1 MWVELWHFGRRP
13 PGTLPEAVFLMIG
26 WAVGEM
32 SQMQLWVR
40 INEDMTNFKIFISA
54 LKQKSLL
61 TNYYHVEQWCI
72 AGV

>member
-1 MWVELWHFGRRP
+1 
-13 PGTLPEAVFLMIG
+13 
-26 WAVGEM
+26 M

-40 INEDMTNFKIFISA
+40 INEDMRNFKIFLSA

>member
-1 MWVELWHFGRRP
+1 M
-13 PGTLPEAVFLMIG
+13 PEAVFLMIG

-40 INEDMTNFKIFISA
+40 INEDRTNFKIFILA

>member
-1 MWVELWHFGRRP
+1 
-13 PGTLPEAVFLMIG
+13 MIG

-40 INEDMTNFKIFISA
+40 INEDRTNFKIFILA